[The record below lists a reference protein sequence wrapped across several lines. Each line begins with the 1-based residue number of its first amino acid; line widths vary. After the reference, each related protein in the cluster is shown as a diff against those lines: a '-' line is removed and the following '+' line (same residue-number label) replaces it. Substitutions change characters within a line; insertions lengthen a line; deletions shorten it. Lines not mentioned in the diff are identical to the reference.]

1 MIEKTLERQI
11 AYIHA
16 AYGLVAGVLFGIFY
30 GREVVPF
37 ASVLI
42 LGIMVSYPAMLI
54 TKWVFKLPDEDYNIK
69 SWLGKGFLYFFTVWL
84 VVWVFVY
91 NLR

>member
-11 AYIHA
+11 AYLHA
-16 AYGLVAGVLFGIFY
+16 AYGLVAGVLFGIYFS
-30 GREVVPF
+30 GEAIPF
-37 ASVLI
+37 LSVLI
-42 LGIMVSYPAMLI
+42 WGFMVSYPAMLI
-54 TKWVFKLPDEDYNIK
+54 TKSVFKLSSEDYNIK

-91 NLR
+91 NLK

>member
-1 MIEKTLERQI
+1 MIEKTLERRI

-16 AYGLVAGVLFGIFY
+16 AYGLVAGVLFGLYY
-30 GREVVPF
+30 GREVISF

-42 LGIMVSYPAMLI
+42 LSLMVSYPAMLI
-54 TKWVFKLPDEDYNIK
+54 TKHAFKLPDEDYNIK
-69 SWLGKGFLYFFTVWL
+69 SWLGKGFLYFFSMWL